1 MLAPDKLSFCMLAET
16 EKFVQPP
23 NAGALRMRYLRTER
37 TDRVFSR
44 NNSSGLADED
54 ELRANLERTRMDL
67 AQK

>member
-1 MLAPDKLSFCMLAET
+1 MLDPEKLSFCMLAET

-23 NAGALRMRYLRTER
+23 NADALRMRHLQTER

-44 NNSSGLADED
+44 NTSSGLADEN
-54 ELRANLERTRMDL
+54 ELRANLERTRIDL